1 MEKNR
6 AYKGTPQK
14 SVSTTCPFCGCGCN
28 IAFEVKDDQ
37 IVRARPGKDITV
49 SNGALCVKGSY
60 GYDFVHSQERLT
72 SPLLRTEDGFVEVTW
87 EQALDKVA
95 AELNRIKKDSGN
107 DSLAL
112 LGSPKCTN
120 EENYLFQK
128 LARTVMGTNNIDN
141 GSRLCS
147 AAGIAGIGS
156 AVGFPGTTNSI
167 DALEKSDAIVVIGA
181 DLSSSA
187 PIVGYA
193 VKRAVRYT
201 GAKLLLVDP
210 RQTKLASF
218 AYLWL
223 RPRVGT
229 DMALIN
235 GMARVIITEGLFN
248 EEYVAR
254 KTDNF
259 DVLSQDLTKC
269 TPEYVEEVTGV
280 PAEEMCHAAQ
290 VFARANI
297 SSIVC
302 GSGITQREYG
312 TDSVAALANLAMLTG
327 NISRRGGIFTM
338 QKDCNGQG
346 ACDMGASPDL
356 LPGYGSVNDAKTRSK
371 FEDRWGSELPADAG
385 LTAIEMIH
393 RAREGSVKG
402 MYIMGENPVISFP
415 DAPLVKEALS
425 GLEFLVVQD
434 MFFTETAK
442 MANVVLPA
450 ASFAEKEGTFTNFE
464 GRVQPV
470 RKVIAPLGD
479 SLPDWE
485 IIVRLADSMG
495 QKMPYSSLKEVMD
508 EIQEI
513 VPFYRSNGFG
523 EQETKDIYRAETD
536 DSPFRKRRLYK
547 GQFPSGFNRFTP
559 VHYEP
564 QRKAP
569 KNGYNFTLLTGSV
582 LFHSGSGSRSSKS
595 SRLSKFSPGA
605 YVEIGEADAGQLGI
619 SQGDAVK
626 VISEAGEVTTVAKF
640 TDMLPDGMVFMPV
653 SFPSTP
659 VNQLFGTTIDS
670 QRKTPALKS
679 CAVRLERIESYG

>member
-1 MEKNR
+1 MEAITITLNGREVSGRPGMTILELAQESGVDIPTLCYDPHLTSIGACRICLVEDERSGRLSASCVTPIEPGMIINTESAKVQERRKTIIKLMLASHPDSCLVCDKGNQCELRRIAADMGIGLLDFQKIPQLATIEEVNPFIERDLSKCILCAKCIRVDQEIVVEGAIDYIHRGFVSKPATVGEMPLENSECTFCGACVAICPTGALMEKNR

-218 AYLWL
+218 A
-223 RPRVGT
+223 
-229 DMALIN
+229 
-235 GMARVIITEGLFN
+235 
-248 EEYVAR
+248 
-254 KTDNF
+254 
-259 DVLSQDLTKC
+259 
-269 TPEYVEEVTGV
+269 
-280 PAEEMCHAAQ
+280 
-290 VFARANI
+290 
-297 SSIVC
+297 
-302 GSGITQREYG
+302 
-312 TDSVAALANLAMLTG
+312 
-327 NISRRGGIFTM
+327 
-338 QKDCNGQG
+338 
-346 ACDMGASPDL
+346 
-356 LPGYGSVNDAKTRSK
+356 
-371 FEDRWGSELPADAG
+371 
-385 LTAIEMIH
+385 
-393 RAREGSVKG
+393 
-402 MYIMGENPVISFP
+402 
-415 DAPLVKEALS
+415 
-425 GLEFLVVQD
+425 
-434 MFFTETAK
+434 
-442 MANVVLPA
+442 
-450 ASFAEKEGTFTNFE
+450 
-464 GRVQPV
+464 
-470 RKVIAPLGD
+470 
-479 SLPDWE
+479 
-485 IIVRLADSMG
+485 
-495 QKMPYSSLKEVMD
+495 
-508 EIQEI
+508 
-513 VPFYRSNGFG
+513 
-523 EQETKDIYRAETD
+523 
-536 DSPFRKRRLYK
+536 
-547 GQFPSGFNRFTP
+547 
-559 VHYEP
+559 
-564 QRKAP
+564 
-569 KNGYNFTLLTGSV
+569 
-582 LFHSGSGSRSSKS
+582 
-595 SRLSKFSPGA
+595 
-605 YVEIGEADAGQLGI
+605 
-619 SQGDAVK
+619 
-626 VISEAGEVTTVAKF
+626 
-640 TDMLPDGMVFMPV
+640 
-653 SFPSTP
+653 
-659 VNQLFGTTIDS
+659 
-670 QRKTPALKS
+670 
-679 CAVRLERIESYG
+679 